1 MKKIKYFIIILGFIA
16 IILIISL
23 LTYKTVKK
31 NNDIIDN
38 LTEIEIPKSI
48 NNIGYNEFFSVS
60 NCISTFLSI
69 LDMNNIK
76 YYERTDDGYKFVA
89 TNKQIENNLISLMSD
104 RYKKNQNVDNS
115 SILSKIKMQKESEM
129 LTLTQI
135 EKLSEGK
142 VNSYLAYG
150 FTSNNKNEFIRDICC
165 IVNLDYGN
173 KTFSIEQLSESV
185 DAKDITAESIENIE
199 KNSYNK
205 FVDHEIKIINVV
217 NRYINDFKTMMI
229 VKPDIAYELLDK
241 DYREKRF
248 GSYNNFKEYINSNKD
263 EIQTLSAEKY
273 RTNYN
278 DGSKEYIIL
287 DKNGKY
293 YRFCED
299 SALNYTVMLDTY
311 TIDLPQFVEQYSKA
325 SDEQKVML
333 NLEKFI
339 QMINSKDYVA
349 AYGLLDE
356 TYREKNFSNGND
368 FIKYIQDNFNR
379 YNTLEKVE
387 NITKEGKY
395 YTCTAL
401 ISNTKFINN
410 EPIERR
416 FVISLEDGTSFK
428 MAINLD

>member
-1 MKKIKYFIIILGFIA
+1 
-16 IILIISL
+16 
-23 LTYKTVKK
+23 
-31 NNDIIDN
+31 
-38 LTEIEIPKSI
+38 
-48 NNIGYNEFFSVS
+48 
-60 NCISTFLSI
+60 
-69 LDMNNIK
+69 
-76 YYERTDDGYKFVA
+76 
-89 TNKQIENNLISLMSD
+89 
-104 RYKKNQNVDNS
+104 
-115 SILSKIKMQKESEM
+115 MQKESEM

-150 FTSNNKNEFIRDICC
+150 FTSNNKNEFIRDICF

-205 FVDHEIKIINVV
+205 FVDEEIKITNVV
-217 NRYINDFKTMMI
+217 NRYINDFKTMML
-229 VKPDIAYELLDK
+229 VKPESAYEFLDK
-241 DYREKRF
+241 EYREKRF
-248 GSYNNFKEYINSNKD
+248 GNYDKFKEYLNSNKD

-273 RTNYN
+273 KTNYN

-311 TIDLPQFVEQYSKA
+311 TIDLPEFVEQYNKA

-356 TYREKNFSNGND
+356 TYRANNFSNGND

-387 NITKEGKY
+387 SITKEGKY

-401 ISNTKFINN
+401 ISNTKFTNN
-410 EPIERR
+410 ELIERS
-416 FVISLEDGTSFK
+416 FVISLGEGTDFK
-428 MAINLD
+428 MSMDLDY